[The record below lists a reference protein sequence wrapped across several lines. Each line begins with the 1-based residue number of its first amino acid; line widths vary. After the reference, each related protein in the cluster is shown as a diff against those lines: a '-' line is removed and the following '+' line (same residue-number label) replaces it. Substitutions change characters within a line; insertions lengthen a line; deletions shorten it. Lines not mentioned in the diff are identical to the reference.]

1 LCTEKL
7 NRFSSGPISIP
18 AANPIIQEQ
27 KPTIMSETELQIP
40 PLTQLTEDEQ
50 MLRDAASDFAE
61 SSIKP
66 LVHEMDE
73 AAKLDKNLI
82 KEFFEMG
89 LMGIEIPEK
98 YQGGGGSFMMSIVA
112 IEQISRVDASVGVFM
127 DVQNTLV
134 NNAFLRWGSDE
145 VKDRYLPQLATE
157 KVGAY
162 CLSEAGSGSD
172 AFALKCSAKED
183 GDHFVLNGAKLWITN
198 ANEADIFLIF
208 ANVNPDAGYKGI
220 TAFIVERGMEGFSVS
235 KKENKLGIRASSTCE
250 LLLEDVRVPKE
261 NILGEVGKGYKV
273 AIETL
278 NEGRIGIGAQM
289 IGIAQGSLD
298 AAVAYTKE
306 RKQFGKAI
314 ADFQGVQFQLA
325 RMATELEM
333 ARLLVYNAARI
344 KEAGNN
350 FLKEAA
356 MAKYYSSEV
365 AENLSSM
372 AVDLFGGYGYVK
384 EYPVE
389 KFYRDAKIGKIYEG
403 TSNMQLQTIAKII
416 LKEG

>member
-1 LCTEKL
+1 MSDTG
-7 NRFSSGPISIP
+7 N
-18 AANPIIQEQ
+18 
-27 KPTIMSETELQIP
+27 TIA

-50 MLRDAASDFAE
+50 MLRDAAAEFADTM
-61 SSIKP
+61 IKP
-66 LVHEMDE
+66 KVHEMDE
-73 AAKLDKNLI
+73 AAKLDEGLI
-82 KEFFEMG
+82 KQFFDMG
-89 LMGIEIPEK
+89 FMGIEIPEE
-98 YQGGGGSFMMSIVA
+98 YQGGGGSFFMSIVA
-112 IEQISRVDASVGVFM
+112 IEQISRIDASVGVFM

-134 NNAFLRWGSDE
+134 NNAFLNWGSDE
-145 VKDRYLPQLATE
+145 VKKKFLPQLATE

-172 AFALKCSAKED
+172 AFALKCAAKED
-183 GDHFVLNGAKLWITN
+183 GDYYVLNGTKLWITN
-198 ANEADIFLIF
+198 AKEADIFLVF
-208 ANVNPDAGYKGI
+208 ATLDPSAGYKGI

-261 NILGEVGKGYKV
+261 NVLGEVGKGYKV

-289 IGIAQGSLD
+289 IGIAQGAFD

-314 ADFQGVQFQLA
+314 ADFQGVQFQLSE
-325 RMATELEM
+325 MATQLEM
-333 ARLLVYNAARI
+333 ARLLVYNAARL
-344 KEAGNN
+344 KEAGQP

-356 MAKYYSSEV
+356 IAKYYSSEV
-365 AENLSSM
+365 AEKVSSM
-372 AVDLFGGYGYVK
+372 AVDLYGGYGYVK

-389 KFYRDAKIGKIYEG
+389 KYYRDAKIGKIYEG
-403 TSNMQLQTIAKII
+403 TSNMQLATIAKII

>member
-1 LCTEKL
+1 MSDTEMK
-7 NRFSSGPISIP
+7 IS
-18 AANPIIQEQ
+18 
-27 KPTIMSETELQIP
+27 

-50 MLRDAASDFAE
+50 MLRDAAAEFAD
-61 SSIKP
+61 SMIKP
-66 LVHEMDE
+66 KVHEMDE
-73 AAKLDKNLI
+73 AARLDPELI
-82 KEFFEMG
+82 KQFFEMG
-89 LMGIEIPEK
+89 FMGIEIPEE
-98 YQGGGGSFMMSIVA
+98 YQGGGGSFFMSIVA
-112 IEQISRVDASVGVFM
+112 IEEISRVDASVGVFM

-134 NNAFLRWGSDE
+134 NNAFLRWGSDDI
-145 VKDRYLPQLATE
+145 KKRYLPLLATE

-172 AFALKCSAKED
+172 AFALKCAAKED
-183 GDHFVLNGAKLWITN
+183 GDHYVLNGTKLWITN
-198 ANEADIFLIF
+198 AKEADIFLIF
-208 ANVNPDAGYKGI
+208 ATVDPSAGYRGI
-220 TAFIVERGMEGFSVS
+220 TAFVVDRDMDGFSVS

-261 NILGEVGKGYKV
+261 NVLGEVGKGYKV

-289 IGIAQGSLD
+289 VGIAQGALD
-298 AAVAYTKE
+298 AAISYTKE

-314 ADFQGVQFQLA
+314 ADFQGVQFQLSE
-325 RMATELEM
+325 MATQLEM
-333 ARLLVYNAARI
+333 SRLLVYNAARL
-344 KEAGNN
+344 KEAGQP

-365 AENLSSM
+365 AEKVSSM

-389 KFYRDAKIGKIYEG
+389 KFYRDSKIGKIYEG